1 MSLEY
6 EETTYSSLIRHVTG
20 DFLGTAD
27 PDWSPEK
34 VEHELLTA
42 TNISLDAFNQCH
54 EKGERMRLA
63 TMLVPYQ
70 MAQILIARHHAVRLY
85 WLGFGAR
92 DNASLALYHAD
103 GPDEGIYDFSDKYIG
118 EVIGEYCPTYT
129 IKDVKE
135 VIATAMRYAPAAKRN
150 DDPNL
155 IAVNNG
161 IFDYQTKMLMDFDP
175 EIVFTSKSHVDYVD
189 GATNPHITM
198 PDGLDWDVESW
209 MESLSD
215 DEGIVNLLWQ
225 MVGSVIRPNVRWDKA
240 ILLCATSG
248 NNGKGTLCQLMRN
261 ICGEGTYASI
271 SVKDFG
277 KEFMLSPLMSASSV
291 IVDENDTDSFLSSAD
306 AFKAAVTHDVLRI
319 NIKMKE
325 PKDIRFTGV
334 IIECVNALPRFQDK
348 SGSLYRR
355 LLTVPMTKC
364 FTGIER
370 KYIKSDYLGRSDVLE
385 YVLYRVLNMNYENF
399 DEPDACKTLLRE
411 VEENNDPV
419 RQFLSEVLSAMHW
432 NGISWKLLFDLY
444 VAWYQRC
451 YNKRPSLGR
460 QVFMRNVRDLL
471 YEFPEWEE
479 KTQFRAG
486 PYIKGPEPLL
496 AEYWVESARDISYHG
511 LDRNRM
517 FRTPEPD
524 ERMRGIVRDV
534 LMQPTSDGD
543 GTSVD
548 DADCSANASDE
559 KSIDMSDLLKQSGRD
574 NY

>member
-1 MSLEY
+1 MSFEC
-6 EETTYSSLIRHVTG
+6 EEATYNSLIRHVTE

-34 VEHELLTA
+34 VEHELLTT
-42 TNISLDAFNQCH
+42 TNNYIDEYNRCH
-54 EKGERMRLA
+54 GKGERIHSM
-63 TMLVPYQ
+63 TTLVPYQ
-70 MAQILIARHHAVRLY
+70 VAQILIARHHAVRLY
-85 WLGFGAR
+85 WLGFGER
-92 DNASLALYHAD
+92 DNASLALYHDD
-103 GPDEGIYDFSDKYIG
+103 GPEKGTYDVSDKYIG
-118 EVIGEYCPTYT
+118 EVIGEYCPTYAT
-129 IKDVKE
+129 KDVRE
-135 VIATAMRYAPAAKRN
+135 VADAAMRHAPAVKRN

-175 EIVFTSKSHVDYVD
+175 KIVFTSKSHVDYVD
-189 GATNPHITM
+189 GAPNPHITM
-198 PDGLDWDVESW
+198 PDNKDWDVESW

-215 DEGIVNLLWQ
+215 DEGVPNLLWQ

-240 ILLCATSG
+240 ILLSATSG
-248 NNGKGTLCQLMRN
+248 NNGKGTLCRLMRN
-261 ICGEGTYASI
+261 ICGEATCTSI
-271 SVKDFG
+271 PIKDFG
-277 KEFMLSPLMSASSV
+277 KEFMLAPLMTVSAV
-291 IVDENDTDSFLSSAD
+291 IVDENDTDSFLGSAD
-306 AFKAAVTHDVLRI
+306 GFKAAVTHDVLRI

-325 PKDIRFTGV
+325 PKDIRFNGV

-355 LLTVPMTKC
+355 LLVIPMNKN
-364 FTGIER
+364 FEGIER
-370 KYIKSDYLGRSDVLE
+370 KYIKDDYLGRSDVLE
-385 YVLYRVLNMNYENF
+385 YVLYRVLNMDYDKF
-399 DEPDACKTLLRE
+399 DEPEACKASLLE

-419 RQFLSEVLSAMHW
+419 RQFLAEVLPAMHW

-460 QVFMRNVRDLL
+460 QAFMRNVRDLL
-471 YEFPEWEE
+471 HEFPEWEE
-479 KTQFRAG
+479 KNQFRAG

-496 AEYWVESARDISYHG
+496 AEYWVESARDISYRG
-511 LDRNRM
+511 PDRNRM

-534 LMQPTSDGD
+534 LMQSTSDGD

-559 KSIDMSDLLKQSGRD
+559 KSIDMSGLLKRSGRD